1 MFLAAVERTN
11 DDGGEGVCA
20 LEPHEMIG
28 IKLDSQDVGAF
39 AMGDQVA
46 PHRAACG
53 CQRRGGDLE
62 VDRVIRIGENEQ
74 FVAAVMD

>member
-11 DDGGEGVCA
+11 DDGGESVRA

-46 PHRAACG
+46 PRRATCG
-53 CQRRGGDLE
+53 
-62 VDRVIRIGENEQ
+62 
-74 FVAAVMD
+74 